1 MYINIIRPEIQC
13 FWKITKINELD
24 FILLR
29 CQIIWPPSSSNGDQL
44 SWCNQKD
51 RCMEG
56 VELQLYLSCTVEVD
70 PLVKGKRMIIFKY
83 LALVRHVKATERSM
97 AGGKRPR
104 GPEHRRRIYTEE
116 KAKIVAAVWRTEL
129 IQFLAVVAF
138 LHQDDLKKR
147 LILPSTK

>member
-1 MYINIIRPEIQC
+1 
-13 FWKITKINELD
+13 
-24 FILLR
+24 
-29 CQIIWPPSSSNGDQL
+29 
-44 SWCNQKD
+44 
-51 RCMEG
+51 MEG

-70 PLVKGKRMIIFKY
+70 PLVKGKRRIIFKY

>member
-1 MYINIIRPEIQC
+1 
-13 FWKITKINELD
+13 
-24 FILLR
+24 
-29 CQIIWPPSSSNGDQL
+29 
-44 SWCNQKD
+44 
-51 RCMEG
+51 MEG
-56 VELQLYLSCTVEVD
+56 VELQLYIPLMHCTVEVD

-83 LALVRHVKATERSM
+83 LALVRHVKATERRSM

-116 KAKIVAAVWRTEL
+116 KAKVVAAVWRTEL
-129 IQFLAVVAF
+129 IQFLAVLAF